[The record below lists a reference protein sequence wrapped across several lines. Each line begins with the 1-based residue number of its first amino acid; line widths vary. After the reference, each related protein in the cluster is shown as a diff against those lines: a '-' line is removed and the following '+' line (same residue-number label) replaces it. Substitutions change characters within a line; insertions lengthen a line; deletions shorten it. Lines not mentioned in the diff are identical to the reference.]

1 MITLTGIAVSP
12 GIVWGPAALLVQ
24 DSVTLRY
31 AVKPEH
37 VAREIARLGAA
48 REATRRQLER
58 IHARVLAS
66 AGTDLAYLFQ
76 AQLLMLD
83 DQLLVP
89 RAEAIVSAER
99 LNAEWAVERAF
110 EEFSAIFMEVG
121 DGYLRERRGDV
132 ADVVGRLRRNLRPT
146 PHGAGEVSLVLD
158 ESSILVADELPP
170 SIAGQLDRQ
179 RVIGLVMDAGSRTDH
194 SAILARSLRLPA
206 VTSLREASALTRP
219 GVLVLVDGYSG
230 EVVIDP
236 DMASIDRAR
245 VKAERK
251 WVSVPVARHLVHPA
265 STADGVAVRFD
276 ANIELPDEIDV
287 ARANGAEGIGLFR
300 SEFMLG
306 GQSLES
312 LGEQEQYEAYR
323 NLIERMAPHSV
334 TIRTFD
340 VDENRMAGRAGERP
354 PDAAAE
360 SSRGPLGL
368 RAIRLSLSRPDVFD
382 TQLRALARASRHG
395 PLRVLFPFVT
405 SVEELRQA
413 RAALAN
419 ASLAVGSGPD
429 DDHAHPIEIGAMI
442 EVPSA
447 ALTLDLLAAEA
458 EFFSIGTND
467 LIQYTLAVDRT
478 DGRVAGLYEP
488 LHPGVLRLVRLVMRA
503 AARRGTPVAVCGEMA
518 ADPTALLALLGLG
531 VTSFSMSPTLIP
543 AAREIVREV
552 SLDRLRPV
560 VARALRL
567 ASARQ
572 IAAYLASAF
581 PGLLKRSN
589 GRIAESGAEGDN
601 GER

>member
-1 MITLTGIAVSP
+1 MNTLTGIAVSP

-31 AVKPEH
+31 AVKPAH
-37 VAREIARLGAA
+37 IAREIDRLNAA
-48 REATRRQLER
+48 RESTRRQLEG

-83 DQLLVP
+83 DHLLVP
-89 RAEAIVSAER
+89 RAQAIVSAER

-132 ADVVGRLRRNLRPT
+132 ADVVGRLRRNLMPK
-146 PHGAGEVSLVLD
+146 PQGAGEVSLVLD
-158 ESSILVADELPP
+158 EPSILVADELPP
-170 SIAGQLDRQ
+170 SVAGQLDRH
-179 RVIGLVMDAGSRTDH
+179 RVIGLAMDAGSRTDH

-206 VTSLREASALTRP
+206 VASLREASQLASP
-219 GVLVLVDGYSG
+219 GVLILVDGYSG
-230 EVVIDP
+230 EIVIDP
-236 DMASIDRAR
+236 DLAMIDRAR
-245 VKAERK
+245 AKAERK
-251 WVSVPVARHLVHPA
+251 WVSVPIARHLVHPA
-265 STADGVAVRFD
+265 STSDGVAIRFD
-276 ANIELPDEIDV
+276 ANIELPEEIDV

-306 GQSLES
+306 GRTVES

-323 NLIERMAPHSV
+323 NLVERMAPHPV

-340 VDENRMAGRAGERP
+340 VDESRLAGRPGERP
-354 PDAAAE
+354 ADGAAE

-368 RAIRLSLSRPDVFD
+368 RAIRLSLSRPEVFG
-382 TQLRALARASRHG
+382 TQLRALSRAARHG
-395 PLRVLFPFVT
+395 PLRVLFPFVA

-419 ASLAVGSGPD
+419 ARLAVRSGPGD
-429 DDHAHPIEIGAMI
+429 DVPPVAVGAMI

-447 ALTLDLLAAEA
+447 AMTVDLLAAEA
-458 EFFSIGTND
+458 DFFSIGTND

-478 DGRVAGLYEP
+478 DGRVARLYEP
-488 LHPGVLRLVRLVMRA
+488 LHPAVLRLVRIVTRA
-503 AARRGTPVAVCGEMA
+503 AARWARPVALCGEMA
-518 ADPTALLALLGLG
+518 ADPAALLALLGLG
-531 VTSFSMSPTLIP
+531 VTSFSMSPALIP
-543 AAREIVREV
+543 AARQIVRDV
-552 SLDRLRPV
+552 SLGDVRRV

-567 ASARQ
+567 ASAQQ
-572 IAAYLASAF
+572 IAAHLYAAY
-581 PGLLKRSN
+581 PGVIKRTN
-589 GRIAESGAEGDN
+589 GRTTQSGVEGDN